1 MSLKAFHIL
10 FVTLSVMLAFFFG
23 GWLLHEYSAGGG
35 MAQLVGAILSFL
47 AGAGLIWYG
56 KVVLRKLKHIS
67 YL

>member
-1 MSLKAFHIL
+1 M
-10 FVTLSVMLAFFFG
+10 AFFFG
-23 GWLLHEYSAGGG
+23 GWLLHEYSNNHEAGQLWGG
-35 MAQLVGAILSFL
+35 ILAFL